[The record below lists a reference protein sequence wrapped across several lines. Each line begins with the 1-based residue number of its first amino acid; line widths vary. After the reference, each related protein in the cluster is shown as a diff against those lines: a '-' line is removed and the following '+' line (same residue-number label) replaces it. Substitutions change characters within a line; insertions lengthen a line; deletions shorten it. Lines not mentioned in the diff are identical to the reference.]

1 MSPEKCNESTIK
13 RAFMLSRCSAH
24 CIWSGRLT
32 RPPGLF
38 TKLIST
44 SVSMTAG
51 INFGGK
57 NFPPPI
63 LLALKSFM
71 CRCSLTHSAFFH
83 HERNP
88 WENSMPQ
95 PVVTECFWP
104 SCHLFRLFKKG
115 LMGIHSGDNLLH
127 KSDFKLTLKC
137 STQMMKEIIQDSFL
151 LECLCAKSD
160 SGVKRSI

>member
-1 MSPEKCNESTIK
+1 MERAANSTPWLVYEAYLNKCINDSRHQFWWEKIPSSSPPSSQK
-13 RAFMLSRCSAH
+13 FH
-24 CIWSGRLT
+24 
-32 RPPGLF
+32 
-38 TKLIST
+38 
-44 SVSMTAG
+44 VS
-51 INFGGK
+51 
-57 NFPPPI
+57 
-63 LLALKSFM
+63 L
-71 CRCSLTHSAFFH
+71 LTHSAFFH

-95 PVVTECFWP
+95 LVVTEMTECFWP

-160 SGVKRSI
+160 SDVKRSI